1 MKGLLLKDFLQLKTY
16 VKSMS
21 IILIMYSFMIFSE
34 ENVNSMMSL
43 ATTIFMI
50 LGTMIALSTFTRDEK
65 GNINRYLLTLPVDK
79 KDLVKEKYALCL
91 ITILIGALFGTI
103 ISLVAI
109 KLTAK
114 PFPNIEDFLSS
125 VLGGITGVSLL
136 VGLQI
141 PFMYKFGAEKGR
153 ISIYVLAII
162 IIFISSIPN
171 LFHWHINFTIP
182 TIMDK
187 LLPIVLLLI
196 IAMIYLVSYFISL
209 KIVEKKDL

>member
-1 MKGLLLKDFLQLKTY
+1 MKGLLLKDLLQLKTY
-16 VKSMS
+16 IKSMS
-21 IILIMYSFMIFSE
+21 IVLIMYSFMIFSE

-79 KDLVKEKYALCL
+79 KDLVKEKYVLSL

-109 KLTAK
+109 KVTAK

-141 PFMYKFGAEKGR
+141 PFMYKYGAEKGR

-162 IIFISSIPN
+162 ILFISSIPN

-187 LLPIVLLLI
+187 LFPIILLLI
-196 IAMIYLVSYFISL
+196 ITIIYLVSYFISL

>member
-79 KDLVKEKYALCL
+79 KDLVKEKYALSL

-109 KLTAK
+109 KVTAK

-141 PFMYKFGAEKGR
+141 PFMYKYGAEKGR

-182 TIMDK
+182 TIIDK
-187 LLPIVLLLI
+187 LFPIVLLLI
-196 IAMIYLVSYFISL
+196 IAMIYLVSYLISL